1 MTIPFELLAFA
12 GVLALGQFSP
22 GPDML
27 LLTRTALRDGARNGV
42 VMAWGIATGLSLHS
56 ALAICGMAVVFERV
70 AWLRE
75 GMRWGAAAYLAWL
88 GYRMIVEW
96 FVHIYSGA
104 RYEEAKSTTT
114 KGAYLQGLLCNL
126 LNPKVVVF
134 LAAVVAPF
142 LAGDRPGWWPW
153 ALWAIIVFEGLT
165 LWALWA
171 LVLQIKS
178 IREGYRRAGPWIT
191 LGFGVVLLGLAV
203 TLVVRS

>member
-1 MTIPFELLAFA
+1 MTIPLELLAFA

-42 VMAWGIATGLSLHS
+42 VMACGIATGLTLH
-56 ALAICGMAVVFERV
+56 AAMAIGGMAVAFERL

-75 GMRWGAAAYLAWL
+75 GMRWVAAGYLAWL

-96 FVHIYSGA
+96 FIHVYSGA
-104 RYEEAKSTTT
+104 RYEETKPTTSR
-114 KGAYLQGLLCNL
+114 GAFAQGLLCNL

-134 LAAVVAPF
+134 FAALVAPF
-142 LAGDRPGWWPW
+142 LAGDRPAWWPW
-153 ALWAIIVFEGLT
+153 ALWVIIVFEGFT

-171 LVLQIKS
+171 LVLQVKS

-203 TLVVRS
+203 TLLVG